1 MLRGVKNRYGPSGE
15 IGVYEMTSG
24 GVMAPVANPSA
35 VFLSSWDPDG
45 TQDSSSQDEVVDGSV
60 VVAAMEGE
68 TNRRTRFGQESVVQ
82 T

>member
-45 TQDSSSQDEVVDGSV
+45 THEASKDEIVDGSV

-68 TNRRTRFGQESVVQ
+68 TSRRTQVCSEIL
-82 T
+82 